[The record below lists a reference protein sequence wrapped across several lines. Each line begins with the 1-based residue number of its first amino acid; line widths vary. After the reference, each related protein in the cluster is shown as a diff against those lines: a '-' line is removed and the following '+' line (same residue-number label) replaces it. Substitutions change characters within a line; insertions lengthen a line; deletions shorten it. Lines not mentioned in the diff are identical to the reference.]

1 MTVSHIFTVD
11 VEEYFHVLAFQG
23 TINSADWDQWPSRA
37 EAGVDR
43 LLELL
48 SEQGHCGTFVTV
60 GWLAERQPSLVR
72 RIADAGHEIASHT
85 WWHRPVDRV
94 TKDEFRQDVGR
105 TRALLQ
111 DLTGQPVYGFRA
123 PSFSIGPHTQ
133 WAFDILLEQGH
144 RYDSSIFPIRR
155 PDYGDPSAPTV
166 PYLIE
171 RPEGALLELPL
182 ATTVVAGLRLPA
194 AGGGYFRQLPYSLTR
209 RAFQALGRAGQSG
222 VFYIHPWELD
232 PDQPRV
238 AAPLL
243 SRARHYRG
251 LEKTVPRLERLV
263 TEFRFT
269 SAARRY
275 GITEGWVPAMPT

>member
-23 TINSADWDQWPSRA
+23 TINSADWDHWPSRA

-48 SEQGHCGTFVTV
+48 AEQGHRGTFFTV

-72 RIADAGHEIASHT
+72 RIAEAGHEIASHT

-94 TKDEFRQDVGR
+94 TPDEFRQDVSR

-133 WAFDILLEQGH
+133 WAFDILVEEGH

-155 PDYGDPSAPTV
+155 PDYGDRSAPTV
-166 PYLIE
+166 PYIIE
-171 RPEGALLELPL
+171 RPGGALLELPL
-182 ATTVVAGLRLPA
+182 ATTVFAGLRLPA
-194 AGGGYFRQLPYSLTR
+194 AGGGYFRQLPYALTR
-209 RAFQALGRAGQSG
+209 RAFRELSRAGQSG

-263 TEFRFT
+263 TEFQFT
-269 SAARRY
+269 SVARRY
-275 GITEGWVPAMPT
+275 GITEEWLPAMPT

>member
-11 VEEYFHVLAFQG
+11 VEEYFQVLAFQG
-23 TINSADWDQWPSRA
+23 TINSADWNQWPSRA
-37 EAGVDR
+37 EAGVDI
-43 LLELL
+43 LLGLL
-48 SEQGHCGTFVTV
+48 SEQGYSGTFFTV

-72 RIADAGHEIASHT
+72 RIADEGHELASHT
-85 WWHRPVDRV
+85 WWHRAVDRV
-94 TKDEFRQDVGR
+94 TRDEFRQDVGR

-111 DLTGQPVYGFRA
+111 DLTGQPIFGFRA
-123 PSFSIGPHTQ
+123 PSFSIGPHNE
-133 WAFDILLEQGH
+133 WAFDILLEEGY

-166 PYLIE
+166 PYMIE
-171 RPEGALLELPL
+171 RPGGSLLELPL
-182 ATTVVAGLRLPA
+182 ATTAVAGLRLPA
-194 AGGGYFRQLPYSLTR
+194 AGGGYFRQFPYALTQ
-209 RAFQALGRAGQSG
+209 RAFRELGRAGESG

-251 LEKTVPRLERLV
+251 LEKTVPRLRRLV
-263 TEFRFT
+263 AEFRFT
-269 SAARRY
+269 SAAQRY
-275 GITEGWVPAMPT
+275 SITDEWVPAMPT